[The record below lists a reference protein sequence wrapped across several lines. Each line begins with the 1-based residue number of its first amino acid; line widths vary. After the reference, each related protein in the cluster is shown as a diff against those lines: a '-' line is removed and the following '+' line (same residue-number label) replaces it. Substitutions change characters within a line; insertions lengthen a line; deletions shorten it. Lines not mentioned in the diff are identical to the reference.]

1 MKKLIINT
9 KLLTFYILSLS
20 ILILIRDVGGVGI
33 PKTVFIGLCF
43 LCMSIA
49 NKENLIYMIVF
60 TIPFLCGLPGTY
72 IMLFALLM
80 FLFKS
85 RRVNRS
91 ALFLF
96 VMLCVLEIVA
106 SFFLQDNYII
116 TIVQYLSF
124 IGILI
129 FMIYDKNIIDYQ
141 LCIKLFNLGVL
152 IVGFAILMIAFES
165 APSNWQYMFSR
176 GWFRIGDTQV
186 EENSGMML
194 VLNANSMAYF
204 CLVGVSCSLL
214 LLEINNK
221 RKKLLYII
229 ETCLF
234 ITIAIMT
241 NSRTFILM
249 LLIIFILY
257 LKSRKVSIKS
267 IVTLTLVVLCLG
279 TIGWVLLNNNTYLL
293 KGIEG
298 RFNDSTIGSAGGRTG
313 LIPLYFARWSK
324 NIRTLLFGSGVAGYR
339 EVYKVNDS
347 IHNGLLQIIVC
358 QGICGTIIMAFI
370 LLQPICV
377 SIKRRV
383 SLRYYLPLISII
395 FFTQT
400 IQFLNPC
407 FLMLPYIIGVLALKE
422 GEKRR

>member
-1 MKKLIINT
+1 MR
-9 KLLTFYILSLS
+9 
-20 ILILIRDVGGVGI
+20 IRNI
-33 PKTVFIGLCF
+33 CFIF
-43 LCMSIA
+43 L
-49 NKENLIYMIVF
+49 
-60 TIPFLCGLPGTY
+60 
-72 IMLFALLM
+72 
-80 FLFKS
+80 
-85 RRVNRS
+85 R
-91 ALFLF
+91 
-96 VMLCVLEIVA
+96 
-106 SFFLQDNYII
+106 DNYII

-129 FMIYDKNIIDYQ
+129 FMIYDKKIIDYQ

-152 IVGFAILMIAFES
+152 IVGFAILMISLKS

-214 LLEINNK
+214 LLEIDNK

-234 ITIAIMT
+234 ITIGIMT

-249 LLIIFILY
+249 LSVIFILY

-267 IVTLTLVVLCLG
+267 IVALIFVALCLG
-279 TIGWVLLNNNTYLL
+279 IIGWVILNNNTFLL

-298 RFNDSTIGSAGGRTG
+298 RFNDSTIGSAGGRTD
-313 LIPLYFARWSK
+313 LFILYFEKWSK
-324 NIRTLLFGSGVAGYR
+324 NVRTLLFGAGAAGYADI
-339 EVYKVNDS
+339 YKLDGS
-347 IHNGLLQIIVC
+347 IHNGLLQIFVC
-358 QGICGTIIMAFI
+358 QGIIGSIMMAFV
-370 LLQPICV
+370 LLQPIYV
-377 SIKRRV
+377 SLKRRV
-383 SLRYYLPLISII
+383 LLKYYLPII
-395 FFTQT
+395 AVVLFTQT

-407 FLMLPYIIGVLALKE
+407 FLMLPYIIGILALKE
-422 GEKRR
+422 GEKGR

>member
-20 ILILIRDVGGVGI
+20 ILILIRDIGGVGI

-91 ALFLF
+91 AFFLF
-96 VMLCVLEIVA
+96 VMLCVLEIFA
-106 SFFLQDNYII
+106 SFFLRDNYII

-129 FMIYDKNIIDYQ
+129 FMIYDKKIIDYQ

-152 IVGFAILMIAFES
+152 IVGFAILMIALKS

-214 LLEINNK
+214 LLEIDNK

-234 ITIAIMT
+234 ITIGIMT

-249 LLIIFILY
+249 LSVIFILY

-267 IVTLTLVVLCLG
+267 IVALIFVALCLG
-279 TIGWVLLNNNTYLL
+279 IIGWVILNNNTFLL

-298 RFNDSTIGSAGGRTG
+298 RFNDSTRGSAGGRTD
-313 LIPLYFARWSK
+313 LFILYFEKWSK
-324 NIRTLLFGSGVAGYR
+324 NVRTLLFGAGAAGYADI
-339 EVYKVNDS
+339 YKLDGS
-347 IHNGLLQIIVC
+347 IHNGLLQIFVC
-358 QGICGTIIMAFI
+358 QGIIGSIMMAFV
-370 LLQPICV
+370 LLQPIYV
-377 SIKRRV
+377 SLKRRV
-383 SLRYYLPLISII
+383 LLKYYLPII
-395 FFTQT
+395 AVVLFTQT

-407 FLMLPYIIGVLALKE
+407 FLMLPYIIGILALKE
-422 GEKRR
+422 GEKGR